1 MVAVLQRERLAMRRG
16 LTVREASEKTGYN
29 PEYLRRLIRQSEI
42 EAELVGMMYLI
53 DPASL
58 GAYVE
63 RMKQSDDSRAGP
75 RN

>member
-1 MVAVLQRERLAMRRG
+1 MGRG
-16 LTVREASEKTGYN
+16 LTVREASKKTGYN
-29 PEYLRRLIRQSEI
+29 PEYLRRLIRQEEI
-42 EAELVGMMYLI
+42 EAELVGMLYLI